1 MRIGAAGPPEERF
14 SAVYA
19 VLRRLAHQQLRRRG
33 PSTLDPTAL
42 VHEAWM
48 RLAQKTAFESR
59 GHFLALAATAMRQIL
74 VDHARRRKAEKRGSD
89 AVFVTS
95 GLEETPVDANVE
107 LVLGVHAALAKLEA
121 LDARLARVLEWR
133 FFGGLSEV
141 EIADALEVDKRTV
154 RRVFRKARAFVLVEL
169 GEQP

>member
-1 MRIGAAGPPEERF
+1 
-14 SAVYA
+14 
-19 VLRRLAHQQLRRRG
+19 
-33 PSTLDPTAL
+33 
-42 VHEAWM
+42 M
-48 RLAQKTAFESR
+48 RLARKTAFESR
-59 GHFLALAATAMRQIL
+59 GHFLAFAATAMRQIL
-74 VDHARRRKAEKRGSD
+74 VDHARRRKAEKRGSG
-89 AVFVTS
+89 AIFVTT
-95 GLEETPVDANVE
+95 GLDETPVDANVE

-133 FFGGLSEV
+133 FFGGLSEA